1 MPPVT
6 FPLTQPQPLSTPYI
20 LISTSTV
27 TRSHFRNV
35 EVPGSTISPSPLR
48 AHISLWGHLWS
59 GLGKRFGRGQ
69 DVQAS
74 CSPVFDSACLT
85 TYCTHGFCSFCS
97 AVCFLRS
104 STVPESGCL
113 PIGLTAP
120 PRQMRGALSL
130 GRWHVGALEGPQFRA
145 CAKSAC

>member
-6 FPLTQPQPLSTPYI
+6 FPLTQPQPLSTSYI
-20 LISTSTV
+20 LISTWTV
-27 TRSHFRNV
+27 KGSHFRNV

-59 GLGKRFGRGQ
+59 GLGKRSGRGQ

-113 PIGLTAP
+113 PIG
-120 PRQMRGALSL
+120 
-130 GRWHVGALEGPQFRA
+130 
-145 CAKSAC
+145 